1 MQKFWSVGRDVP
13 SLRINSIG
21 AGDND
26 AFFVG
31 EVLPFL
37 NQRQPVSTR
46 AVQQDKQRCG
56 VCCCHLVGNNQIVS
70 ACLAL
75 RFRGLFPYLLAK
87 GAMCKRQSQQNTR
100 KDEASL
106 HQDFSSSKVLT
117 FSTGRPSTA
126 RPPRSTIGR

>member
-1 MQKFWSVGRDVP
+1 MQKLWSVGRNVP

-21 AGDND
+21 AGDDD

-46 AVQQDKQRCG
+46 AVQQDKQRRRV
-56 VCCCHLVGNNQIVS
+56 VCCHMVGNNQIVS
-70 ACLAL
+70 AFLAL
-75 RFRGLFPYLLAK
+75 RFNSLFPYLLAQ
-87 GAMCKRQSQQNTR
+87 GARCKCQSQQNKR

-106 HQDFSSSKVLT
+106 HHDFSSSKFLT
-117 FSTGRPSTA
+117 FSTGRPITA
-126 RPPRSTIGR
+126 RSPR